1 MNLTELLHSP
11 PFMAAHRVLARLVL
25 GKADYIVTFS
35 HVTTMQARH
44 EFPRGKIIPIAG
56 LPFNSEKKNKSIS
69 RESARRELGIEGK
82 MILFFGF
89 VRSYKGLD
97 DLLEALPAILQKHP
111 DALLVIAGEFWKDKS
126 HYLESIARL
135 GITSRVRIMDKYIP
149 EDQVATLFSAADLV
163 VLPYRSISQS
173 GVIPLA
179 FAFGTPVIATRVGG
193 NSDWIEDGKNG
204 YLVPPCDPSM
214 LAGAINQFFS
224 LRKSMLFRKGIISK
238 IDELEWNAHK
248 EKSVLFIDL
257 PITSKK

>member
-1 MNLTELLHSP
+1 
-11 PFMAAHRVLARLVL
+11 MAVHRILARLVL

-35 HVTTMQARH
+35 HVTTAQARQ

-56 LPFNSEKKNKSIS
+56 LPFNPEKKNKSIS
-69 RESARRELGIEGK
+69 RETARRELNIEGK
-82 MILFFGF
+82 IILFFGF

-97 DLLEALPAILQKHP
+97 DLLEALPPVLQKNP

-126 HYLESIARL
+126 HYFESITRL
-135 GITSRVRIMDKYIP
+135 GIAPRVRIMDKYIP

-193 NSDWIEDGKNG
+193 NTDWVEDEKNG
-204 YLVPPCDPSM
+204 FLVPTHSPIA
-214 LAGAINQFFS
+214 LASAINRFF
-224 LRKSMLFRKGIISK
+224 LEKKAAAFRKGIAGK
-238 IDELEWNAHK
+238 IAEMEWNSEK
-248 EKSVLFIDL
+248 ERAVLQL
-257 PITSKK
+257 PRSRGA